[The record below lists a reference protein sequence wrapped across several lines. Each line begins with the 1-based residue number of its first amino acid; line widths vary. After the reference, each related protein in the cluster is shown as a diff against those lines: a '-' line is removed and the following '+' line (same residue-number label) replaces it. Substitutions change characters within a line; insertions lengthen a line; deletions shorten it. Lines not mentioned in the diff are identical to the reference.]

1 MVDHD
6 KYLLLIGQ
14 DPEIKTGI
22 VKCRDVI
29 LNTVGVGAMNYDN
42 KVFEKVIK
50 QIRAKEK
57 KEEERRREES
67 KKKKKKSKD
76 SDQVLLGKM
85 QEDVEFL
92 ENFITKENIGQ
103 KGVKNT
109 AESALD
115 YLEKRK
121 SFWQQ
126 TLVTKS

>member
-57 KEEERRREES
+57 KEEERRGEES

>member
-1 MVDHD
+1 
-6 KYLLLIGQ
+6 
-14 DPEIKTGI
+14 
-22 VKCRDVI
+22 
-29 LNTVGVGAMNYDN
+29 MNYDN

-67 KKKKKKSKD
+67 KKKKKKKSKD

-103 KGVKNT
+103 KRVKNT
-109 AESALD
+109 AVSALD

>member
-1 MVDHD
+1 
-6 KYLLLIGQ
+6 
-14 DPEIKTGI
+14 
-22 VKCRDVI
+22 
-29 LNTVGVGAMNYDN
+29 MNYDN

-92 ENFITKENIGQ
+92 EDFITKENIGQ

-109 AESALD
+109 AVSALD

>member
-1 MVDHD
+1 
-6 KYLLLIGQ
+6 
-14 DPEIKTGI
+14 
-22 VKCRDVI
+22 
-29 LNTVGVGAMNYDN
+29 MNYDN

-103 KGVKNT
+103 KRVKNT

>member
-1 MVDHD
+1 MADHD

-29 LNTVGVGAMNYDN
+29 LNTVGLGAMNYDN